1 MRTKREQPTEE
12 QVTEAFR
19 ALANEHALEREPLD
33 KRRAWHA
40 LQYAHRTLRAP
51 ARSARVRWAL
61 ALGVFALG
69 LAVGAP
75 AWQAW
80 TMLRY
85 EAHGLSSD
93 GSNLVAR
100 DTPADLA
107 FSDGSRVMV
116 SPHSTLSVD
125 LLGKRAALT
134 RLVDGRL
141 HVAVRHEPDTNYR
154 FLAGPY
160 EVQVVGTE
168 FDLEWHAQAE
178 GLTLVMHSG
187 EVRVLGDNTARQ
199 VHSGQTLRLPS
210 NRETPRQTAIAAPG
224 PIAPPSSLAVP
235 AESLAVPA
243 ESLAA
248 ALPAA
253 VSKSA
258 SLPQKPTAVSA
269 RAEAD
274 WNALLNAGQ
283 FAAIVRDADA
293 RGAERLLESAP
304 ASDLKVL
311 ALAARYTGRRA
322 LSLRAWQALRARYSA
337 DAHSQG
343 AAFFLARGYEEQ
355 GDAAEAMRW
364 LARYLAESPGG
375 AYASEALGRRMLL
388 LSKLGQ
394 KPEAASAA
402 RTYLQRYPRGAYA
415 KSAQL
420 VVQPE

>member
-1 MRTKREQPTEE
+1 MRTKRAEPTQE
-12 QVTEAFR
+12 QVTDAFR
-19 ALANEHALEREPLD
+19 ALANEHAAEREPFD

-40 LQYAHRTLRAP
+40 LQYAHRTLRGP

-80 TMLRY
+80 SMLRY

-93 GSNLVAR
+93 GNNLIAR

-107 FSDGSRVMV
+107 FSDGSRVTV

-141 HVAVRHEPDTNYR
+141 HVAVHHEPDTNYR

-168 FDLEWHAQAE
+168 FDLEWHARAE

-187 EVRVLGDNTARQ
+187 EVRVLGDGSPRQ
-199 VHSGQTLRLPS
+199 VQSGQTLRLPS
-210 NRETPRQTAIAAPG
+210 NREAPRELVQNVPAPV
-224 PIAPPSSLAVP
+224 APPSS
-235 AESLAVPA
+235 SLSV
-243 ESLAA
+243 AA
-248 ALPAA
+248 DLPAA
-253 VSKSA
+253 ASKSA
-258 SLPQKPTAVSA
+258 ALPQKPNAVSA
-269 RAEAD
+269 RADAD

-283 FAAIVRDADA
+283 FAAIMRDADA
-293 RGAERLLESAP
+293 RGAERLLDSAP
-304 ASDLKVL
+304 AGDLKVL

-322 LSLRAWQALRARYSA
+322 LSLRAWQALRARYAA
-337 DAHSQG
+337 DAQSQG
-343 AAFFLARGYEEQ
+343 AAFFLGRGYEEQ
-355 GDAAEAMRW
+355 GDTAEAMRW

-375 AYASEALGRRMLL
+375 AYASEALGRRLLL
-388 LSKLGQ
+388 LSKSGQ
-394 KPEAASAA
+394 KAEALSTA

>member
-1 MRTKREQPTEE
+1 MRIKRAEPTQE

-19 ALANEHALEREPLD
+19 ALANEHAAEREPFD

-40 LQYAHRTLRAP
+40 LQFAHRTLRGP
-51 ARSARVRWAL
+51 ARSARFRWAL

-93 GSNLVAR
+93 GNNLIAR
-100 DTPADLA
+100 DQPADLA
-107 FSDGSRVMV
+107 FSDGSRVVV

-134 RLVDGRL
+134 RLVEGRL

-168 FDLEWHAQAE
+168 FDLEWRAQAE

-187 EVRVLGDNTARQ
+187 EVRVLGDGSPRQ

-210 NRETPRQTAIAAPG
+210 NRETSREAALNTPL
-224 PIAPPSSLAVP
+224 PSAPPSSLPV
-235 AESLAVPA
+235 
-243 ESLAA
+243 AA
-248 ALPAA
+248 NLPAGA
-253 VSKSA
+253 SKHPA
-258 SLPQKPTAVSA
+258 LTQKPNAVSA

-283 FAAIVRDADA
+283 FAAIMRDADA
-293 RGAERLLESAP
+293 RGAERVLESAP
-304 ASDLKVL
+304 ASELKVL

-322 LSLRAWQALRARYSA
+322 LSLRAWQALRARYA
-337 DAHSQG
+337 AEAQSQG

-355 GDAAEAMRW
+355 GDATEAMRW

-375 AYASEALGRRMLL
+375 AYASEALGRRLLL
-388 LSKLGQ
+388 LSKSGQ
-394 KPEAASAA
+394 KAEAVSTA